1 MRDEFQEWVSTYP
14 RDRAA
19 GLKTKRGTR
28 SYQAIMTAVPAALM
42 ALMAHIE
49 YRQRFVPTGSTGSGN
64 WTELLCVVQRLKAT
78 RPDPPINP
86 MPARGLWVGLGAG
99 CSNK

>member
-14 RDRAA
+14 GDRAA
-19 GLKTKRGTR
+19 GLKTKLGTR

-42 ALMAHIE
+42 AHIE
-49 YRQRFVPTGSTGSGN
+49 YRKRFVPTGSTGSGN

-86 MPARGLWVGLGAG
+86 MPARSLWVGLGAG